1 MQRVVRE
8 AVVAVI
14 RTGAYKYAL
23 SMTHYTRSRWGL
35 LITGVL
41 GFCLPLMAAVLPE
54 DRADVL
60 YHSYSGGGLDV
71 NGPSVLARK
80 QFGKHTSV
88 WSNYYVD
95 SITSA
100 TIDVVTSAS
109 QYNEERTEKSLG
121 IDYLQDN
128 AIISLAYTNSEENDF
143 EANAVNFGISQL
155 MFGELTT
162 ISLGYAR
169 GWDTITA
176 TGSPNF
182 EEEASRQK
190 YRLSMSQVLT
200 KNLLM
205 DLSFETITDEGFLN
219 NPYRSVSYIDP
230 SEPGCVTTRC
240 SESEL
245 YPNTRTSHAV
255 ALRALYYLPYRAAIK
270 GEARFFTDTWGI
282 DARIFELGYTQP
294 WGDNWIFDIHYRRY
308 SQTQADFYRDLF
320 QRAGEFTYRARD
332 KELSTFSDYTI
343 GVGASYEFAKH
354 GWGFIDKGSVSLYYD
369 YIQFDY
375 KNFRNLC
382 PKQDSQGR
390 CISNDLPG
398 SEPLYNFS
406 TNVLRFFVSIW
417 Y

>member
-1 MQRVVRE
+1 VNYLTDEQRSWARWIDAHKCE
-8 AVVAVI
+8 LILQAAI
-14 RTGAYKYAL
+14 KP
-23 SMTHYTRSRWGL
+23 RWGL

-41 GFCLPLMAAVLPE
+41 GFCVPLMAAVLPE

-80 QFGKHTSV
+80 QFGKYTSI
-88 WSNYYVD
+88 WGNYYVD
-95 SITSA
+95 TITSA

-121 IDYLQDN
+121 IDYLQDK
-128 AIISLAYTNSEENDF
+128 AIISLAYTNSVENDF
-143 EANAVNFGISQL
+143 EANAVNFGVSQS
-155 MFGELTT
+155 MFGDLTT
-162 ISLGYAR
+162 VSLGYAR

-176 TGSPNF
+176 TGSPDF
-182 EEEASRQK
+182 EEQADRQK
-190 YRLSMSQVLT
+190 YRLSVSQVLS

-205 DLSFETITDEGFLN
+205 ELNFETVTDEGFLN

-230 SEPGCVTTRC
+230 ADPGCVTTRC

-255 ALRALYYLPYRAAIK
+255 ALRALYYLPYRATIK
-270 GEARFFTDTWGI
+270 GGARVFTDTWGI
-282 DARIFELGYTQP
+282 NASIFELGYTHP
-294 WGDNWIFDIHYRRY
+294 WSDHWTFDIHYRYYR
-308 SQTQADFYRDLF
+308 QTQADFYQDLF
-320 QRAGEFTYRARD
+320 QREAEFTYRARD

-343 GVGASYEFAKH
+343 GLGANYEFAKH
-354 GWGFIDKGSVSLYYD
+354 GWGFIDKGSVNFNYD

-375 KNFRNLC
+375 KNFRDLRA
-382 PKQDSQGR
+382 QG
-390 CISNDLPG
+390 IAPG
-398 SEPLYNFS
+398 NEPLYSFS
-406 TNVLRFFVSIW
+406 TKVLRFFVSIW